1 MTRAPQPPAPPPAP
15 LGASGVAIW
24 TAWVTA
30 LGVGAVL
37 SVAAV
42 VMTDKPALAFFGV
55 AAVAFLVGGFG
66 LTRRYRR
73 FGWGRWLAFCAFAF
87 ASAAALVVAQDRLN
101 GLSET
106 VASFRN
112 AWLVAFSG
120 VWFAAQALA
129 FATLARAATRPL
141 LAMAAGSWS
150 GLWLVA
156 TCGHVAMRWFPSAP
170 SGPQW
175 LKSAAA
181 TAGLG
186 LALASAAALGAI
198 ALALVE
204 RRAAGGAGRG
214 GWASALVLAA
224 LVAAAT
230 PFAFG
235 ALFS

>member
-1 MTRAPQPPAPPPAP
+1 
-15 LGASGVAIW
+15 
-24 TAWVTA
+24 VTA

-37 SVAAV
+37 SLATV

-55 AAVAFLVGGFG
+55 GAAAFLIGGFG
-66 LTRRYRR
+66 LGRRYRQL
-73 FGWGRWLAFCAFAF
+73 GWGRWLAFCVFAV
-87 ASAAALVVAQDRLN
+87 ASAAALIVALDRLADA
-101 GLSET
+101 SET
-106 VASFRN
+106 VATFR
-112 AWLVAFSG
+112 AVWLAAFSG
-120 VWFAAQALA
+120 VWFAAQAFA
-129 FATLARAATRPL
+129 FAALARVARRPF
-141 LAMAAGSWS
+141 LAMAAASWF

-156 TCGHVAMRWFPSAP
+156 TCGHVAVRWFPSAP

-175 LKSAAA
+175 LKSAAV

-198 ALALVE
+198 ALALAE
-204 RRAAGGAGRG
+204 RGAAGVADRG
-214 GWASALVLAA
+214 GWASAFVLAA